1 MALGH
6 HRGVGITNDVM
17 PAPLASTR
25 HASRAAALT
34 LLTITPFPIGR
45 IFIHGVDRYPLVYR
59 PRRRRGGAGG
69 VLRHLVPALE
79 ANRDAAGTYPRRRA
93 PEPNERK
100 SP

>member
-6 HRGVGITNDVM
+6 HRGAGITNNVM
-17 PAPLASTR
+17 PAPLASSR
-25 HASRAAALT
+25 NASRAALA
-34 LLTITPFPIGR
+34 LLTITPYPIGR
-45 IFIHGVDRYPLVYR
+45 IYIHGVDRYPLVYR

-79 ANRDAAGTYPRRRA
+79 ANRDAAGTHPRRGA
-93 PEPNERK
+93 PEPDGHE

>member
-6 HRGVGITNDVM
+6 HRGAGITNNVM
-17 PAPLASTR
+17 PAPLAS
-25 HASRAAALT
+25 SRNATSAALA
-34 LLTITPFPIGR
+34 LLTITPYLIGR
-45 IFIHGVDRYPLVYR
+45 TFIRGTDYYSLVYP

-79 ANRDAAGTYPRRRA
+79 ANRDAARTHPHRGA
-93 PEPNERK
+93 PEPNGHE